1 MITLRPAQQSA
12 VGWLRTRRRGCVVS
26 PAGSGKTIIAAGA
39 LAAVV
44 NSRRRDSF
52 PRIGWI
58 GNTNE
63 QCDQAR
69 AALAGF
75 FNPAEVASVKIS
87 CAAAATD
94 WSDRDVL
101 IVDEC
106 HHLSAPG
113 WFAQIQT
120 CSGAVW
126 GFTATPATGDE
137 ERDAVFYG
145 FWQGNIHTIDRAAVA
160 HTLSSAS
167 VQILDATDSGLREII
182 DADITKTM
190 AWRRGYWKGPEQQ
203 LWGQVAWLS
212 VVNNGIVANHARNAA
227 ALAAA
232 RNHSAPTLVLVNQ
245 VEHALWF
252 ESQLASSVACY
263 AAMGKKKRAKAM
275 EDFHSGRVQ
284 RIIAT
289 ALADEGWD
297 APTAAVLVLVS
308 AGKSETK
315 VVQRTGRVLR
325 RCEGKIAAKIYD
337 FADNFHPLAA
347 KHSRRRQEIYHEL
360 NYHIEGEL
368 TSNKV

>member
-1 MITLRPAQQSA
+1 MITIRPAQQTA
-12 VGWLRTRRRGCVVS
+12 VDWLRTRRRGCVVS

-44 NSRRRDSF
+44 ASRRRDTF

-75 FNPAEVASVKIS
+75 FTLAEVASVKVN

-113 WFAQIQT
+113 WLAQIQT
-120 CSGAVW
+120 CTGAIW
-126 GFTATPATGDE
+126 GFTATPDTGDE
-137 ERDAVFYG
+137 ERDAMFYG

-167 VQILDATDSGLREII
+167 VQILDATDPGLREII

-190 AWRRGYWKGPEQQ
+190 AWRRHYWKGPEQQ

-212 VVNNGIVANHARNAA
+212 VVNNGIVANQARNAA

-263 AAMGKKKRAKAM
+263 AAMGKKKRAKAIQ
-275 EDFHSGRVQ
+275 DFKDGRIQ
-284 RIIAT
+284 RLIGT
-289 ALADEGWD
+289 AIFDEGFD
-297 APTAAVLVLVS
+297 APLASVLILVS
-308 AGKSETK
+308 AGKSEIKTI
-315 VVQRTGRVLR
+315 QRTGRVLR
-325 RCEGKIAAKIYD
+325 RCDGKIGALVVD
-337 FADNFHPLAA
+337 FKDDFHPLAR
-347 KHSRRRQEIYHEL
+347 KHSMKREQIYREL
-360 NYHIEGEL
+360 NYKIIDNNRL
-368 TSNKV
+368 L